1 VVFMVSFN
9 QNGARDSRR
18 NIQTQLALADTV
30 VDLQFKMC
38 DRKSVRGQIQ
48 TCAERQQT
56 YI

>member
-1 VVFMVSFN
+1 MVSFN